1 MISKPGLYLVGGVAA
16 VVLVASGFYLKEG
29 NRHTD
34 ALILYGNMDIRQ
46 VELSFHD
53 PERVEQILVQEGE
66 RVKRGQLL
74 AAQALERFQ
83 YSRDQAAA
91 KVDVQQHQLDKL
103 LHGSRPQEIGKAGND
118 VKAAEAAVVLAKKEL
133 VRFQALVKRKLS
145 SAESLDRAQAQYDAA
160 QQSLQALKQQYALTE
175 IGPRREDIQA
185 AQAQL
190 KADQAALQLADKVL
204 ADARLYAPQDGVVQ
218 NRILEPGDMASAQ
231 KPVLT
236 LALREPLWA
245 RTYVAEA
252 DLGRLRYGLPA
263 SLASDSFPDKSYRGW
278 VGYMSPTAEFTPKTV
293 ETTELRTSLVYQVR
307 IYACDP
313 DDQLRLG
320 MPVTVRIDTQ
330 QAPMA
335 QPSCE
340 PAL

>member
-1 MISKPGLYLVGGVAA
+1 MISKPGLIATGALA
-16 VVLVASGFYLKEG
+16 VVIIVATGFYLRDG
-29 NRHTD
+29 NQLSDT
-34 ALILYGNMDIRQ
+34 LTLYGNIDIRQ

-74 AAQALERFQ
+74 ATQALERFQ
-83 YSRDQAAA
+83 FSRDQAEA
-91 KVDVQQHQLDKL
+91 KVEVQQHQLDKL

-133 VRFQALVKRKLS
+133 ARLQVLVKRKLS
-145 SAESLDRAQAQYDAA
+145 SAESLDRAQAQYDGARE
-160 QQSLQALKQQYALTE
+160 SLQALKQQYALTE
-175 IGPRREDIQA
+175 IGPRNEDIRA

-190 KADQAALQLADKVL
+190 KADRAAMQLADKAL
-204 ADARLYAPQDGVVQ
+204 ADARLYAPQDGVIQ
-218 NRILEPGDMASAQ
+218 NRILEPGDMANAQ

-236 LALREPLWA
+236 LALRDPLWA

-278 VGYMSPTAEFTPKTV
+278 VAYISPTAEFTPKTV

-320 MPVTVRIDTQ
+320 MPVTVTIDTSQ
-330 QAPMA
+330 TPMN
-335 QPSCE
+335 QPGCE
-340 PAL
+340 